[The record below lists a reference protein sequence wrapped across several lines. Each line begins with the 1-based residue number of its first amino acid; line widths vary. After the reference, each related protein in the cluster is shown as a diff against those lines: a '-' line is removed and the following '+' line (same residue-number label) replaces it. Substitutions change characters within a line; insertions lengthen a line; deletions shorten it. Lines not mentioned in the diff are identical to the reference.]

1 MKMQKYINYSK
12 KSVKKSSKLL
22 NNISIQNYR
31 NSFLLDNLISDLYSH
46 LCNVV
51 SEKIAFSAAINSR
64 DTFEYFLEYS
74 VEKTTLVLNRN
85 NNIWSLCYKVYPS
98 YLYDQHKLKDNTNI
112 SHVDRIVVHLN
123 DFFTEN
129 VKKYYH

>member
-1 MKMQKYINYSK
+1 MLMNHKNSK
-12 KSVKKSSKLL
+12 KFVKKSSKLL
-22 NNISIQNYR
+22 NNISVQNNR
-31 NSFLLDNLISDLYSH
+31 NSFLLDNLISNLYSH
-46 LCNVV
+46 LCSLVP
-51 SEKIAFSAAINSR
+51 EKIAFSAAINSK

-74 VEKTTLVLNRN
+74 VEKTKLVLNR

-98 YLYDQHKLKDNTNI
+98 YLYDQQKFKDNTNI

-123 DFFTEN
+123 NFFTKN

>member
-1 MKMQKYINYSK
+1 MLKHNNYSK
-12 KSVKKSSKLL
+12 KFLKKSSKLL
-22 NNISIQNYR
+22 NNISVQNNR
-31 NSFLLDNLISDLYSH
+31 NSFLLDNLISNLYSH
-46 LCNVV
+46 LCSLVP
-51 SEKIAFSAAINSR
+51 EKIAFSAAINSR

-74 VEKTTLVLNRN
+74 VEKTKLVLSRN

-98 YLYDQHKLKDNTNI
+98 YLYDQNKFKDNTNI

-123 DFFTEN
+123 DFFKKN

>member
-1 MKMQKYINYSK
+1 MLKHNNYSK
-12 KSVKKSSKLL
+12 KFVKKSSKLL
-22 NNISIQNYR
+22 NNISVQNNR
-31 NSFLLDNLISDLYSH
+31 NIFLLDNLISNLYSH
-46 LCNVV
+46 LCSLVP
-51 SEKIAFSAAINSR
+51 EKIAFSAAINSK

-74 VEKTTLVLNRN
+74 VEKTKLVLNRN
-85 NNIWSLCYKVYPS
+85 NNVWSLYYKVYPS
-98 YLYDQHKLKDNTNI
+98 YLYDQQKFKDNTNI

>member
-1 MKMQKYINYSK
+1 MIKHKDYSK
-12 KSVKKSSKLL
+12 KFVKQSPKLL
-22 NNISIQNYR
+22 NNISVQNNE

-46 LCNVV
+46 LSSLVP
-51 SEKIAFSAAINSR
+51 EKIAFSAAINSK

-74 VEKTTLVLNRN
+74 VEKTKLVLNRN

-98 YLYDQHKLKDNTNI
+98 YLYDQHKFKDNTNI
-112 SHVDRIVVHLN
+112 SHVDRIVLNLN

>member
-1 MKMQKYINYSK
+1 MLKHNNYSK
-12 KSVKKSSKLL
+12 KFVKKSAKLL
-22 NNISIQNYR
+22 NNISVQNNR
-31 NSFLLDNLISDLYSH
+31 NSFLLDNLTSNLYSH
-46 LCNVV
+46 LTSLVT
-51 SEKIAFSAAINSR
+51 EKIAFSAAINSR
-64 DTFEYFLEYS
+64 DTFQYFLEYS

-129 VKKYYH
+129 VKKYYN

>member
-1 MKMQKYINYSK
+1 MLKYNNYSK
-12 KSVKKSSKLL
+12 KFVKKSSKLL
-22 NNISIQNYR
+22 NNISVQNNR
-31 NSFLLDNLISDLYSH
+31 NSFLLDNLISNLYSH
-46 LCNVV
+46 LCSLVP
-51 SEKIAFSAAINSR
+51 EKIAFSAAINSK

-98 YLYDQHKLKDNTNI
+98 YLYDQQKFEDSITILYVN
-112 SHVDRIVVHLN
+112 RIKVHLDN
-123 DFFTEN
+123 FFTEN

>member
-1 MKMQKYINYSK
+1 MLKYNNYSK
-12 KSVKKSSKLL
+12 KFVKKSSKLL
-22 NNISIQNYR
+22 NNISVQNNR
-31 NSFLLDNLISDLYSH
+31 NSFLLDNLISNLYSH
-46 LCNVV
+46 LCSLVP
-51 SEKIAFSAAINSR
+51 EKIAFSAAINSR

-74 VEKTTLVLNRN
+74 VEKTNLVLNRK
-85 NNIWSLCYKVYPS
+85 NNIWSLCFKVYPC
-98 YLYDQHKLKDNTNI
+98 YLYDQHKFKDNTNI